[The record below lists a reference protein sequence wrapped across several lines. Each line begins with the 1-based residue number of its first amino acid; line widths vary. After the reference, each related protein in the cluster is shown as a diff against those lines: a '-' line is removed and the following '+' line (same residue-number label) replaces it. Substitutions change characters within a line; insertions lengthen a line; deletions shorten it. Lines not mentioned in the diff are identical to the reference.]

1 MICMHIFS
9 IVFTHYILDLAR
21 IYTRRLTQFGID
33 FYNLKK
39 HEKYLFDKKHHEMG
53 LNVIV

>member
-1 MICMHIFS
+1 MHIFS

-21 IYTRRLTQFGID
+21 IYMRRLTQFGID